1 MKLSRRIILLLI
13 IAAVMPLLA
22 VFISLTVY
30 ANRQRDALINMRL
43 TEVYGGAVSSYEG
56 IGKSILS
63 QVEQLS
69 NDPTLMRYLLVKN
82 DMGYIDQQG
91 LIDYATDMKRLLN
104 LDYLTIIG
112 PDGVALARGHDPALF
127 GDSLSSD
134 SVFAEALKGQKVQ
147 SLDKIRYGD
156 NDMLTILALTPIW
169 YQNNELIGV
178 IAGGNFLD
186 EDFCHNLQALSGAE
200 ILLVQGNTLL
210 AKTIAG
216 RVDEMSFYQNDK
228 ETFRTKLQGLW
239 YTFYRYP
246 LKDINGN
253 SIADLLMGVST
264 HDLDI
269 LFDSMRVIYGGF
281 AIGGLIL
288 AIIFGYISSRSFTKP
303 IESLTWAAD
312 RLASGDFATRVDYK
326 GQGELGNLIDTFNSM
341 AQDLED
347 YKHKLIESERLSAF
361 TMMARKVAHEIK
373 NPLTP
378 IRIAI
383 QDLRRAY
390 AQTSMRTTEGSGDRM
405 IDSSDPKFAEA
416 FEQSTRTV
424 LEEVQSLTRIVE
436 EFSNFAKFPAPRL
449 ESDDLN
455 EIIRTI
461 LPLFAVEIQKGSIKL
476 ELAQSKIPILADRDQ
491 IKRAAVNLVKNAL
504 EAIPQSGRVIVN
516 TAIVDRTVM
525 LTILDDGTGL
535 SETAKQNLFTPYF
548 TTKPGGSG
556 LGLVIVKRIISEHD
570 GKIKIADQATGGTA
584 AVIELPLYAG

>member
-13 IAAVMPLLA
+13 IAAVLPLLA

-43 TEVYGGAVSSYEG
+43 NEVYGGAVSSYEG
-56 IGKSILS
+56 IGKSVLS
-63 QVEQLS
+63 QVEQLA

-112 PDGVALARGHDPALF
+112 PDGVVLARGHDPALF

-147 SLDKIRYGD
+147 SLDKVRSGD
-156 NDMLTILALTPIW
+156 NDMLTIMALTPIW

-178 IAGGNFLD
+178 IAGGNYLD
-186 EDFCHNLQALSGAE
+186 EDFCRNLQALSGAE

-216 RVDEMSFYQNDK
+216 RVDEMSFYLNDK
-228 ETFRTKLQGLW
+228 QTFRTKLQGLW

-246 LKDINGN
+246 LNDFGGN
-253 SIADLLMGVST
+253 RIADLLMGVST
-264 HDLDI
+264 HNLDV

-281 AIGGLIL
+281 ALGGLIL
-288 AIIFGYISSRSFTKP
+288 AIIFGYISSRSFTRP
-303 IESLTWAAD
+303 IESLTLAAD
-312 RLASGDFATRVDYK
+312 RLASGDFATRVQYK
-326 GQGELGNLIDTFNSM
+326 GHGELENLIDTFNGM

-347 YKHKLIESERLSAF
+347 YRHKLIESERLSAF

-378 IRIAI
+378 IRIAM

-390 AQTSMRTTEGSGDRM
+390 AQTGDHTVN
-405 IDSSDPKFAEA
+405 SSDPKFAEA

-436 EFSNFAKFPAPRL
+436 EFSNFAKFPAPQMKT
-449 ESDDLN
+449 DDLN
-455 EIIRTI
+455 EIVRSI
-461 LPLFAVEIQKGSIKL
+461 LPLFAVEIQKGSIRL
-476 ELAQSKIPILADRDQ
+476 ELAQSKIPIMADRDQ
-491 IKRAAVNLVKNAL
+491 IKRAAVNLIKNAL
-504 EAIPQSGRVIVN
+504 EAIPQSGQVN
-516 TAIVDRTVM
+516 IRTATADRKAH
-525 LTILDDGTGL
+525 LTILDNGPGL
-535 SETAKQNLFTPYF
+535 SDSAKQNLFTPYF

-570 GKIKIADQATGGTA
+570 GKIKIADQATGGTVA
-584 AVIELPLYAG
+584 MIELPVYQG